1 MATKETPAASLPPAA
16 GNAQVKSSELAAQV
30 KPFVAASER
39 SKKAQATLKQQ
50 AKSMATV
57 LGRLT
62 PKLDATLAEIDT
74 STKPP
79 TALRNATKQVKAA
92 SSKTLRAA
100 NAAARQGAAAY
111 ECYRSVAP
119 SVAHIVAELDR
130 GAKAARDFLPG
141 QRAKAPDAPPKRAAW
156 QPAERTKPPAA
167 SAASKKPGTA
177 TTAVTKAQSAVGRAV
192 GAVGKLTAAIDDAA
206 KANTAAQRAVTVVNN
221 KLAAATS
228 AALSAPKTKPSTY
241 QQPRAL
247 GALAGLTKSAEKALA
262 AAERAN
268 MKVERQL
275 TALDKSLDALDVALT
290 LAVRAAVA
298 AARAAARPALPEP
311 PAKKQAAKKQA
322 AEKQAAKPP
331 AKKQAAKK
339 PAAKKPAA
347 KKAPAKKPP
356 AKKQAVKKP
365 AAKRTPKVHLT
376 STGVEIDGKVPRFD
390 KKFLT
395 KQKNKLLAKRQ
406 SLTDQMAHLERE
418 DAEIRLSH
426 ELGDTQFSEESG
438 EGDSSAIEHDNIKYI
453 SAIEQENVVEIDRAL
468 ERIKDGTYGYSL
480 QSGGPIPIIRLEAIP
495 EATLMVGEKSSG
507 GVWN

>member
-16 GNAQVKSSELAAQV
+16 RKAQAKASELAAQV

-111 ECYRSVAP
+111 ECYRLVAP
-119 SVAHIVAELDR
+119 SVAHIVTELDR

-156 QPAERTKPPAA
+156 QPVERTKPPAA

-177 TTAVTKAQSAVGRAV
+177 TTAVTKAHSAVGRAV

-298 AARAAARPALPEP
+298 AGRAAARPAPPEP
-311 PAKKQAAKKQA
+311 PAKKQA
-322 AEKQAAKPP
+322 